1 MARPT
6 FAEDR
11 KKFMSSIRRY
21 QEAVGNGAFRT
32 ELGWNEDRYW
42 KVHSVLI
49 EEGRIVRGRGRGGS
63 IRRAAR

>member
-21 QEAVGNGAFRT
+21 QAAVGNGAFRT